1 MLKSIPDGEIAK
13 TPAGFW
19 RRLAAGVTD
28 MVIGLGL
35 YALLYTGTVKYLDY
49 IESEWMFDIFWEV
62 IPGFFLF
69 LFLYTLIMETLPIR
83 RTIGKHLFRIRV
95 YGRKGNPAGLVPVIL
110 RNLFKLL
117 TLLTAGIGFILCAF
131 RKDRLALHD
140 LLSGCSVRVE
150 KARTWTLNKTVHP
163 GSSEGKL
170 MAIGLVKI
178 YRGMRVVNRVNLE
191 IRPGEVVGLL
201 GPNGAGKTTTFYM
214 IVGLIQPD
222 EGQILIDGEDVS
234 RCPMY
239 IRARKG
245 LNYLPQEPSI
255 FRKLT
260 VEENILAILETLDL
274 NRRERRKRLKELL
287 RELDLTPLAKNRAY
301 SLSGGERR
309 RVEITRALVTSPKY
323 ILLDEPFAGID
334 PLAVAD
340 IQNIIGTLKA
350 KGIGIIISDHNVR
363 ETLSVC
369 DRAYIVNEG
378 TILVEG
384 DPDTISR
391 SEIARKI
398 YFGEKFSLETAV
410 RKEAEDEKLVLSY
423 DGESFRMNDNTQD
436 EQD

>member
-1 MLKSIPDGEIAK
+1 MLNASPEGEIIR
-13 TPAGFW
+13 TPAGFR
-19 RRLAAGVTD
+19 RRLAAGMLD
-28 MVIGLGL
+28 FMLCLGL
-35 YALLYTGTVKYLDY
+35 YALLYVGTAEYLNYLKIDLL
-49 IESEWMFDIFWEV
+49 FDLYWQV
-62 IPGFFLF
+62 IPGFFIFLIVYNLF
-69 LFLYTLIMETLPIR
+69 LEILPMR
-83 RTIGKHLFRIRV
+83 TTIGKSIFRTRL
-95 YGRKGNPAGLVPVIL
+95 YDRKGNPAGLVRVIL
-110 RNLFKLL
+110 RNLAKQL
-117 TLLTAGIGFILCAF
+117 TLLTAGIGFLLCAF
-131 RKDRLALHD
+131 RKDRLTLHD
-140 LLSGCSVRVE
+140 LLSGCTVMRVE
-150 KARTWTLNKTVHP
+150 KTPIWTLDKTVQP
-163 GSSEGKL
+163 GSLKGKL
-170 MAIGLVKI
+170 VATGLVKI
-178 YRGMRVVNRVNLE
+178 YGGMRVVNGVNLE
-191 IRPGEVVGLL
+191 IHPGEVVGLL

-222 EGQILIDGEDVS
+222 DGQILIDGEDVS

-245 LNYLPQEPSI
+245 LNYLPQEPSV

-274 NRRERRKRLKELL
+274 NRQERRERLKELL

-340 IQNIIGTLKA
+340 IQNIIGALKA
-350 KGIGIIISDHNVR
+350 KGIGVIISDHNVR

-378 TILVEG
+378 SILVEG

-398 YFGEKFSLETAV
+398 YFGENFSLESAV
-410 RKEAEDEKLVLSY
+410 RKDAEDEKMVLSY
-423 DGESFRMNDNTQD
+423 DGESFRLKDNAQD
-436 EQD
+436 E